1 VRAIV
6 LLLAVLMW
14 AGVAGHVASASPDV
28 ICAVDDVPDVDA
40 PALVESAVML
50 PSERPPAIRVDAP
63 RASTRGRMHAVL
75 VFRPP
80 RLLASR

>member
-1 VRAIV
+1 VRVIA
-6 LLLAVLMW
+6 LLLAVLML
-14 AGVAGHVASASPDV
+14 AGVAGQVASASPDV
-28 ICAVDDVPDVDA
+28 VCAVDDVPDGDA

-50 PSERPPAIRVDAP
+50 VPELQLPIRFDGMRAPAL
-63 RASTRGRMHAVL
+63 GRMHAVL